1 MTTKLQMLESQL
13 AEEKRRRPI
22 SARKTSDGKLTSSV
36 SYKKLTPV
44 DCISCFQNPMERT
57 PPEQRRLFGNKYW
70 SLIMI
75 LFLNKL

>member
-1 MTTKLQMLESQL
+1 MVMTTKIQMLESQL

-57 PPEQRRLFGNKYW
+57 APEQRRLFGHKY
-70 SLIMI
+70 
-75 LFLNKL
+75 